1 MLSRS
6 HRYDTLHASHRGP
19 VLWIALHRPH
29 AGNRVN
35 RRMVTELGELAQ
47 TANLD
52 ESVRVVVL
60 TGHGR
65 WFSAGGEVPRVSSP
79 DKLGAFQAAGAV
91 ARIEKPMV
99 AAINGDALGQ
109 GLEVA
114 LAADLRVAAQT
125 ARFGLP
131 QVREGLLP
139 WDGGT
144 QRLPRLVGRA
154 QALRLLL
161 LGETID
167 AAEAQRIGLVHRLA
181 APEALVAT
189 AEEMARGIASAAPVA
204 ARYAKEAVRQGLD
217 LSLAQGLRLE
227 ADLALLLHTT
237 RDRAEG
243 IRSFLE
249 RRQPRFRGR

>member
-1 MLSRS
+1 
-6 HRYDTLHASHRGP
+6 
-19 VLWIALHRPH
+19 
-29 AGNRVN
+29 
-35 RRMVTELGELAQ
+35 MVTELGELAQ